1 MPFYGFLFIKPETF
15 TCAFQVGGLVDCTFE
30 DKKHEVIFVKHGGTI
45 SFVML
50 ALEIAVASQ
59 VHVHCNTFKL

>member
-15 TCAFQVGGLVDCTFE
+15 TCAFQVGGLVHCTFE
-30 DKKHEVIFVKHGGTI
+30 NKKHEVIFVKHGSTI

-50 ALEIAVASQ
+50 ALEIYTTELQ
-59 VHVHCNTFKL
+59 

>member
-1 MPFYGFLFIKPETF
+1 
-15 TCAFQVGGLVDCTFE
+15 VGGLVDCTFE
-30 DKKHEVIFVKHGGTI
+30 DKKHEVIFVKHGSTI